1 MEGFSLKGKNKFRIV
16 GLKMLYYAGYLKL
29 PRRHQGGLLSGVDQL
44 MLRIPGKNACELH
57 SFHIGETQ
65 LTMLAR
71 KKPEWFPAGVQR
83 LAQGWGL

>member
-16 GLKMLYYAGYLKL
+16 GLKMLYFAGYLKL

-44 MLRIPGKNACELH
+44 TLRIPGMNACELR

-71 KKPEWFPAGVQR
+71 KKTEWFPAGVQR
-83 LAQGWGL
+83 LVQGWGL